1 MKTYFRPFFFFL
13 ILSIVCLGL
22 IGCTDNKTDQKE
34 PETVFESTEGLT
46 PESMTTPAPVDD
58 TPAEPAVDVPA
69 APDALPEAPTEAPA
83 AKTPAGEPIRIGVA
97 GAHSGELASYGLPT
111 VNAVILVTD
120 AINARGGLLGRP
132 IERVVE
138 DDVCKP
144 EIATNSA
151 TKLVTSHVAAV
162 IGHICSGPT
171 KAALN
176 IYRDADLVCV
186 SPSATNTDLTLSSE
200 YPNFFRTISH
210 DAAQAKLQVDFALTT
225 LKVKKVAILH
235 DKGDYGKGS
244 ATLAKQFFEES
255 GLVDIVLFEGVT
267 PGAVDYSAIVQK
279 VKYAGAQLVVWGG
292 YYPEASRIV
301 KQMRV
306 KKMDALLMGSDG
318 LKDENFITTAGEYA
332 EGVYV
337 SGPLDTS
344 RNPLY
349 IQATEE
355 HKARFG
361 EEPGAFY
368 FNAYAAILALT
379 NAIEK
384 AGSTDYAAVTK
395 ALTTEFVD
403 TPIGRISFDQY
414 GDAIGAGFTMYQV
427 QNGVFTQLR

>member
-1 MKTYFRPFFFFL
+1 MSF
-13 ILSIVCLGL
+13 ICLGL
-22 IGCTDNKTDQKE
+22 VACTPNDQKE
-34 PETVFESTEGLT
+34 PETVFESTEGVT
-46 PESMTTPAPVDD
+46 PD
-58 TPAEPAVDVPA
+58 TAAPA
-69 APDALPEAPTEAPA
+69 APADGADVTPTAPPKTPGESPTDAPA
-83 AKTPAGEPIRIGVA
+83 VPSAEKPSGEPIRIGVA

-111 VNAVILVTD
+111 VNAVTLVTD
-120 AINARGGLLGRP
+120 AVNARGGLLGRP
-132 IERVVE
+132 VELVVE

-144 EIATNSA
+144 EVATNSA
-151 TKLVTSHVAAV
+151 TKLVTNHVAAV
-162 IGHICSGPT
+162 IGHICSGAT

-210 DAAQAKLQVDFALTT
+210 DAAQAKLQVDFALTR

-244 ATLAKQFFEES
+244 ATLAKQFFEAS
-255 GLVDIVLFEGVT
+255 GLVEIVLFEGVT

-279 VKYAGAQLVVWGG
+279 VKYAGADLVVWGG
-292 YYPEASRIV
+292 YHPEASRIV

-306 KKMDALLMGSDG
+306 KKMDTLMIGSDG
-318 LKDENFITTAGEYA
+318 LKDDSFINTAGEYA

-344 RNPLY
+344 QNPLY
-349 IQATEE
+349 IKAVDE

-368 FNAYAAILALT
+368 FNAYAAALALT

-384 AGSTDYAAVTK
+384 AGSTDFAAVTK

-414 GDAIGAGFTMYQV
+414 GDAIGAGFTMFQV
-427 QNGVFTQLR
+427 KNGVFTQLQ